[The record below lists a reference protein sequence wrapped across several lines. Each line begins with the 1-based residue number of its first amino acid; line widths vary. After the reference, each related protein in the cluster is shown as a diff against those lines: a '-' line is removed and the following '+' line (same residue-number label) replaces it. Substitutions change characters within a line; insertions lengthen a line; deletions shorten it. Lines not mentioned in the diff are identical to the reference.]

1 MPENDDE
8 KTEYVNGVRYRYST
22 AWVNQ
27 IESELRWRLY
37 WHQQKILQNK
47 VLPGQ
52 QVLEIGV
59 GSGFTANYLRSKGVD
74 VTTFDIDP
82 AKKPNIVGNI
92 VNYEFENKY
101 DHILAFEVF
110 EHIPFVEFSSLL
122 KKLAYVGRQYLFLSV
137 PRNEKTIVQGTIQM
151 PFMRERSF
159 AIRRLRRKLVT
170 AHHFWEIDHPAT
182 PRKKVE
188 KVIQDAGFSIDG
200 HEKVFSFEYFILRP
214 LHTVEK

>member
-1 MPENDDE
+1 MSESGDE
-8 KTEYVNGVRYRYST
+8 KKEYVNGIPYSYST
-22 AWVNQ
+22 AWVNN

-47 VLPGQ
+47 VLPGH

-74 VTTFDIDP
+74 VITFDID
-82 AKKPNIVGNI
+82 AGKKPNIVGNI
-92 VNYEFENKY
+92 VSHEFENKY

-110 EHIPFVEFSSLL
+110 EHIPFLEFSLVL
-122 KKLAYVGRQYLFLSV
+122 KKLAQVGKQYLFLSM
-137 PRNEKTIVQGTIQM
+137 PRNEKTIVQGAIQL
-151 PFMRERSF
+151 PFMKERSF
-159 AIRRLRRKLVT
+159 AVRRLRRKIVS

-188 KVIQDAGFSIDG
+188 KAMQNAGFLIAE
-200 HEKVFSFEYFILRP
+200 HERVFSFEYFTLKSP
-214 LHTVEK
+214 YTAEM